1 MASGLAHYL
10 EVAGRRLSDQW
21 RANPTVTRQTR
32 EKGRLHDGRKRDY
45 EPLAAI
51 KFHVRIRGASCVG
64 FFSCHVDLS
73 FLLGSEV
80 DHLAESTDNLAKR
93 SRV

>member
-1 MASGLAHYL
+1 MPGDPA
-10 EVAGRRLSDQW
+10 VAG
-21 RANPTVTRQTR
+21 QTR
-32 EKGRLHDGRKRDY
+32 KKGRLLDGRKWDY

-64 FFSCHVDLS
+64 FFPCHVDLP
-73 FLLGSEV
+73 FWLRSEV
-80 DHLAESTDNLAKR
+80 DHMAKSTDNLAKW